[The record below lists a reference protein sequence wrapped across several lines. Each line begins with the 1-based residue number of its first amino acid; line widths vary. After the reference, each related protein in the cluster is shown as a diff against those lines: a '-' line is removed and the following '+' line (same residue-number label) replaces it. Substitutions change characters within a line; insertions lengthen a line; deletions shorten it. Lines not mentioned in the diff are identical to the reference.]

1 MVRIIAEKRA
11 EEVKSSW
18 SGPATGHSLGRHS
31 GEEAGPPTMTKTEDV
46 LTRAEQNHLAR
57 TSSNKI
63 SLAVP
68 IGDSSCA
75 RMT

>member
-1 MVRIIAEKRA
+1 MVRIIAETGA
-11 EEVKSSW
+11 EETDSSGSW
-18 SGPATGHSLGRHS
+18 PATGYSLGRHA